1 MSKNKPLK
9 FVVLALF
16 ALQESLIAVETSS
29 AVQISKAISVSDL
42 LGKISNLAELK
53 NFTQDDYDKRTN
65 ELSVAPDLKS
75 TPAGGGFA
83 ITVPRKAAAGQI
95 DSYTLK
101 SILKLKGGSE
111 PEGFIQFW
119 TIYAADASK
128 LGYLEIKEAFA
139 AVEAAQKM
147 KYTAYNLLK
156 LNNSNAENKSVEE
169 LSVFYEITMDQAQQL
184 SKILEVLPKINGVA
198 RTMGEMVNLSKMTIE
213 KAREWYEGE
222 YTKKNN
228 EYTQEYEDLNLIV
241 NEFIRK
247 YQL

>member
-1 MSKNKPLK
+1 
-9 FVVLALF
+9 
-16 ALQESLIAVETSS
+16 
-29 AVQISKAISVSDL
+29 
-42 LGKISNLAELK
+42 
-53 NFTQDDYDKRTN
+53 
-65 ELSVAPDLKS
+65 
-75 TPAGGGFA
+75 
-83 ITVPRKAAAGQI
+83 
-95 DSYTLK
+95 
-101 SILKLKGGSE
+101 
-111 PEGFIQFW
+111 
-119 TIYAADASK
+119 
-128 LGYLEIKEAFA
+128 
-139 AVEAAQKM
+139 M

-198 RTMGEMVNLSKMTIE
+198 RTMGAMVNLSKMTIE